1 MFLAVFPHLLKKKK
15 PWPSVPE
22 SPYGPTALLFC
33 PITLFCAAVGSCTRV
48 SRPESTFPPRQQPT
62 LALLTA
68 TDPLCVCA
76 VCISFLAV
84 EEVGVGAA
92 VGVLD
97 PVKVHVSTL
106 SARRCVQS
114 HPHLPF
120 SSHLRRPFTA
130 QTRQPACFTAHHGA
144 DPPLPGDWRSHA
156 PPSPPSPSPSPAD
169 TTPLPEAARLARAL
183 RGASQTAG

>member
-22 SPYGPTALLFC
+22 SPYGPTAGLFC
-33 PITLFCAAVGSCTRV
+33 PIALFCAAVGSCTRV

-76 VCISFLAV
+76 VCIFCGVV

-106 SARRCVQS
+106 SARRVRAI
-114 HPHLPF
+114 PPPPPF
-120 SSHLRRPFTA
+120 FLSP
-130 QTRQPACFTAHHGA
+130 
-144 DPPLPGDWRSHA
+144 
-156 PPSPPSPSPSPAD
+156 PPSLHSTDPS
-169 TTPLPEAARLARAL
+169 
-183 RGASQTAG
+183 AGLFYSSSRR

>member
-1 MFLAVFPHLLKKKK
+1 M
-15 PWPSVPE
+15 
-22 SPYGPTALLFC
+22 
-33 PITLFCAAVGSCTRV
+33 

-76 VCISFLAV
+76 VCIFFWGGGLWRRWEWGQLSVFWTQLKCTFPPCRP
-84 EEVGVGAA
+84 GA
-92 VGVLD
+92 
-97 PVKVHVSTL
+97 
-106 SARRCVQS
+106 CVQS
-114 HPHLPF
+114 HPNLPF

-130 QTRQPACFTAHHGA
+130 QTRQPTCFTAHHGA